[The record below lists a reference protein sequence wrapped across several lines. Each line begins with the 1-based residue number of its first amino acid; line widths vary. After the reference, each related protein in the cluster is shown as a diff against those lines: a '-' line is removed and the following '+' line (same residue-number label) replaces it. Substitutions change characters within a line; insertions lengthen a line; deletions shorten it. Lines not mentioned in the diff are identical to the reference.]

1 MIVCLFNELVDDI
14 SVGVQ
19 ERDYVIDVFPNEHLY
34 LGFAILAMKMFEKA
48 TDLLVP
54 MAVPCICK

>member
-34 LGFAILAMKMFEKA
+34 LGFAILAMKIFEKA
-48 TDLLVP
+48 TDMLVP
-54 MAVPCICK
+54 MAVPCIGK